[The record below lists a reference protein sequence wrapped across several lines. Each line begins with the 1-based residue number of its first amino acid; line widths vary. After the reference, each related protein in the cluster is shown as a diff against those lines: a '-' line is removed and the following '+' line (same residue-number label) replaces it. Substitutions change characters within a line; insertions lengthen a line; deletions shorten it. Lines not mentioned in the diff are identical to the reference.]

1 MATIREQ
8 CMGVK
13 DYVIEM
19 RRKLHQIPELGINN
33 PQTQAFICA
42 ELDKMG
48 VPYQKNTV
56 VHDGVQDTGVVA
68 FIEGK
73 NTDKVI
79 ALRADVD
86 ALPVLEKLDVPYKS
100 QHEGQMHACGHD
112 NHCAML
118 LGAAKVLSQIK
129 DQLNGSVK
137 LLHPPARSASPARRC
152 SSRAVSWRTPR
163 SPPALPCTFGPSPSI
178 SPAPSSSR
186 TAA

>member
-56 VHDGVQDTGVVA
+56 VHDGV
-68 FIEGK
+68 
-73 NTDKVI
+73 
-79 ALRADVD
+79 
-86 ALPVLEKLDVPYKS
+86 
-100 QHEGQMHACGHD
+100 
-112 NHCAML
+112 
-118 LGAAKVLSQIK
+118 
-129 DQLNGSVK
+129 
-137 LLHPPARSASPARRC
+137 
-152 SSRAVSWRTPR
+152 
-163 SPPALPCTFGPSPSI
+163 
-178 SPAPSSSR
+178 
-186 TAA
+186 

>member
-8 CMGVK
+8 CMAVK

-19 RRKLHQIPELGINN
+19 RRQLHQIPELGIHN
-33 PQTQAFICA
+33 PKTHDLICA

-48 VPYQKNTV
+48 VPYQSNTV
-56 VHDGVQDTGVVA
+56 VHDGVQDTSVVA

-73 NTDKVI
+73 NTDKVRM
-79 ALRADVD
+79 LRADVD
-86 ALPVLEKLDVPYKS
+86 ALPVTEKLDVPYKS
-100 QHEGQMHACGHD
+100 QHADQMHACGHD

-137 LLHPPARSASPARRC
+137 LFFQSGEEIITGAKMVIQGGFMENPKVTACMGMHVWP
-152 SSRAVSWRTPR
+152 
-163 SPPALPCTFGPSPSI
+163 I
-178 SPAPSSSR
+178 SPAPSWCGP
-186 TAA
+186 AA

>member
-33 PQTQAFICA
+33 PQTQAVICA

-86 ALPVLEKLDVPYKS
+86 ALPVLEKLLCPTSPSMRAKCTPAATTTTALCCWVP
-100 QHEGQMHACGHD
+100 
-112 NHCAML
+112 
-118 LGAAKVLSQIK
+118 
-129 DQLNGSVK
+129 
-137 LLHPPARSASPARRC
+137 
-152 SSRAVSWRTPR
+152 PR
-163 SPPALPCTFGPSPSI
+163 SCPRSRI
-178 SPAPSSSR
+178 SSTVP
-186 TAA
+186 